1 MAADTTLNPRQA
13 YFSNKLRRHF
23 DGETLRKA
31 VDRVIENQDR
41 FYALLRS
48 TTEPGIED
56 LIASIHKS
64 TFFTAHSH
72 SHHHYASGTV
82 EHSLGVYD
90 QMVRMARE
98 EGYDLNPNDIILVGL
113 LHDVCMG
120 QNDEWKDLH
129 GRHGEKSANIAKKY
143 LPNVSDD
150 VYWAIR
156 SHRHDPSDENK
167 KLNTL
172 WYLVRESDQ
181 ADAATSPWYGLKF
194 MT

>member
-13 YFSNKLRRHF
+13 YFSNKLRRYF
-23 DGETLRKA
+23 EGETLRKA

-48 TTEPGIED
+48 TNEPGIED
-56 LIASIHKS
+56 LITSIHKS

-90 QMVRMARE
+90 QLVKLAKN
-98 EGYDLNPNDIILVGL
+98 YSHADKDLILTAL
-113 LHDVCMG
+113 LHDISMG
-120 QNDEWKDLH
+120 NNPEWPHEKR
-129 GRHGEKSANIAKKY
+129 RHGKNSYLIVKQY
-143 LPNVSDD
+143 LPTVSPD
-150 VYWAIR
+150 VLEAIWF
-156 SHRHDPSDENK
+156 HKHWPSEKNK
-167 KLNTL
+167 ARNPLRQLIK
-172 WYLVRESDQ
+172 EADQ

-194 MT
+194 MK